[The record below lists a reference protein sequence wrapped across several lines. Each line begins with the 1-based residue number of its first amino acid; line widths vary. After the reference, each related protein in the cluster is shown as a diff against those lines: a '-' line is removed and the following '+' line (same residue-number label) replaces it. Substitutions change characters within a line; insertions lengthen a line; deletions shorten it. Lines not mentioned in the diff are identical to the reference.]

1 MNILHKLSKDD
12 IEGVV
17 GAKIANNIANACSGN
32 VDIQAGGGGVY
43 GKISV
48 G

>member
-1 MNILHKLSKDD
+1 MTVLHKLGNDD

-17 GAKIANNIANACSGN
+17 GAKVANAIANACSGN

-43 GKISV
+43 GKITV